1 MALIIIGLILVIIL
15 AVVLLRFGR
24 AIALGLLALA
34 GLAVLGLLAIAT
46 LNQSRAT
53 RQAVEMARPRLG
65 AQIGWALALLIILA
79 IAGAV
84 AYVATR
90 WAVRE
95 RRLRHELERNLGA
108 FGPRRDRRR
117 LSGRRSDYADYPA
130 YPPYPM
136 VYDLDDIEAPDH
148 VDEPLWWAPSDPAD
162 WGLWDG

>member
-1 MALIIIGLILVIIL
+1 MALLIIGLVLIIIL

-24 AIALGLLALA
+24 AIGLGLLALA
-34 GLAVLGLLAIAT
+34 GLAVIGLLAMAT

-53 RQAVEMARPRLG
+53 RQAVEMARPGVG
-65 AQIGWALALLIILA
+65 ASVGWALALLIVLA
-79 IAGAV
+79 VAAAV
-84 AYVATR
+84 AYVAMR

-108 FGPRRDRRR
+108 FGPRRDRRQ

-162 WGLWDG
+162 WEVW

>member
-34 GLAVLGLLAIAT
+34 GLAVLGLLAMAT

-53 RQAVEMARPRLG
+53 RRAVEMARPRLG

-79 IAGAV
+79 VAGAV
-84 AYVATR
+84 AYVAMR

-108 FGPRRDRRR
+108 FGSRRDR
-117 LSGRRSDYADYPA
+117 SGAQLPHYTKYPA
-130 YPPYPM
+130 YPM

>member
-24 AIALGLLALA
+24 AIALGLLTLA
-34 GLAVLGLLAIAT
+34 GLAVLGLLAMAT
-46 LNQSRAT
+46 LSQSRAT
-53 RQAVEMARPRLG
+53 RQAVELARPRLG
-65 AQIGWALALLIILA
+65 AQIGWALALLIVLA
-79 IAGAV
+79 VAAAV

-108 FGPRRDRRR
+108 FGSRRDC
-117 LSGRRSDYADYPA
+117 LSSQVSHYTKYPT
-130 YPPYPM
+130 YPM

>member
-1 MALIIIGLILVIIL
+1 MTVVVIGLILVIIL
-15 AVVLLRFGR
+15 AVILMRFARVL
-24 AIALGLLALA
+24 ALGLLALA
-34 GLAVLGLLAIAT
+34 GLAVLGLLAMAT

-53 RQAVEMARPRLG
+53 RQAVKLAR
-65 AQIGWALALLIILA
+65 AHQWSATISWVLALLIILA
-79 IAGAV
+79 IAAAV

-117 LSGRRSDYADYPA
+117 LPERRSDYADYLT
-130 YPPYPM
+130 YPM
-136 VYDLDDIEAPDH
+136 VYDLDDIEALDR

-162 WGLWDG
+162 WGVR